1 MLIVV
6 LIFVLLVWVFRVC
19 QFPGYFANSINLKNT
34 TTFSAYTDRKSFN
47 LANTRLAILIF
58 SYLTPVSGQINSVVP
73 SANSGLVY
81 RLVWKIVFI
90 FTPYLDGLTL
100 NPFVTFMMVIVGSLI
115 IVIVTLQSQILR
127 NYQKAILIWRRRLL
141 AQDTTIKQQQL
152 MIDTHLSVMKEQ
164 AHVMANQHDT
174 IELQAKVILEETNF
188 AETQNR
194 YVELIESNNA
204 ILDQTIKH
212 QKDTIG
218 YQNESMKT
226 QERCLTE
233 LLRFIQPQIEL
244 ESFRELWNELIRIM
258 EDSSLSNSGLDTD
271 TENE

>member
-1 MLIVV
+1 
-6 LIFVLLVWVFRVC
+6 
-19 QFPGYFANSINLKNT
+19 
-34 TTFSAYTDRKSFN
+34 
-47 LANTRLAILIF
+47 
-58 SYLTPVSGQINSVVP
+58 
-73 SANSGLVY
+73 
-81 RLVWKIVFI
+81 
-90 FTPYLDGLTL
+90 
-100 NPFVTFMMVIVGSLI
+100 
-115 IVIVTLQSQILR
+115 
-127 NYQKAILIWRRRLL
+127 
-141 AQDTTIKQQQL
+141 
-152 MIDTHLSVMKEQ
+152 
-164 AHVMANQHDT
+164 MANQHDT
-174 IELQAKVILEETNF
+174 IELQAKIILEETNF

-218 YQNESMKT
+218 YQNESMNT

>member
-1 MLIVV
+1 MLV
-6 LIFVLLVWVFRVC
+6 LMFVLLVWVFRVC
-19 QFPGYFANSINLKNT
+19 QFPGCIATSTNSKDT
-34 TTFSAYTDRKSFN
+34 TAFSAHADQKSFN
-47 LANTRLAILIF
+47 LTDTRLAIVIF
-58 SYLTPVSGQINSVVP
+58 SCLTPVGGHINLVFP
-73 SANSGLVY
+73 SANSEQVSC
-81 RLVWKIVFI
+81 LVWKIAFM
-90 FTPYLDGLTL
+90 FTPYLDGLKL
-100 NPFVTFMMVIVGSLI
+100 NPFETFMMVIVGSLI

-127 NYQKAILIWRRRLL
+127 KYQKAILTWRRRILT
-141 AQDTTIKQQQL
+141 QDSTIKQQQL
-152 MIDTHLSVMKEQ
+152 MIDNHLSVMKEQ

-174 IELQAKVILEETNF
+174 IELQAKIILEETNF

-218 YQNESMKT
+218 YQNESMNT

-244 ESFRELWNELIRIM
+244 DSFRELWNELIRIM
-258 EDSSLSNSGLDTD
+258 EDSSPSSNSGLDTD